1 MCPPTSSAD
10 PADAVAAEQAWIGD
24 GRLAVIV
31 PRSRYAE
38 LTALVSDALPGIA
51 HGSDPALLDA
61 STAILEVDQS
71 KGLEFD
77 SVLIADPGAILRESP
92 RGGSDLYVAVTRATK
107 RLGLVAEGS
116 LPAAPDRDGIRRLGG
131 PGGKPTRGVFAC
143 HYLT

>member
-1 MCPPTSSAD
+1 MPAD
-10 PADAVAAEQAWIGD
+10 QFGRTLIDAVAAEQARIGE

-31 PRSRYAE
+31 PGSRYAE
-38 LTALVSDALPGIA
+38 LTAVVSAALPGIA

-77 SVLIADPGAILRESP
+77 SVLIADPGAILRDSP

-107 RLGLVAEGS
+107 RLGVIADGS
-116 LPAAPDRDGIRRLGG
+116 LPEVLHRLAVGEWEELVES
-131 PGGKPTRGVFAC
+131 R
-143 HYLT
+143 